1 MDSSTIGLV
10 LFSALLHAGWN
21 AVVKIR
27 GERLVAMAMIS
38 AGAGLTALACLPFAP
53 APAPASW
60 PWLAFSIVLQTGY
73 KLFLLGAYRHGDL
86 GQVYPIAR
94 GTAPLLVT
102 LVTLVFLDE
111 PLAPAELG
119 AVLVITSGVAA
130 LALRGGG
137 SLRRD
142 PRPVL
147 YALGT
152 AVFIASYT
160 LIDGT
165 GARIAGS
172 PHGYALWLFVFD
184 AVPIAL
190 IALWRHGA
198 GGLAQARRN
207 LAAGLIGGV
216 MALGS
221 YWLVIWALTLG
232 PMAPVAALRETG
244 VVFAMFL
251 GAAFLKERL
260 GAWRLAS
267 VAAVAAGVVLLRL
280 A

>member
-1 MDSSTIGLV
+1 MDPSTIGLV
-10 LFSALLHAGWN
+10 LFSAFLHAGWN

-38 AGAGLTALACLPFAP
+38 AGASLTALVCLPFAP
-53 APAPASW
+53 MPAPASW
-60 PWLAFSIVLQTGY
+60 PWLASSIILQTGY
-73 KLFLLGAYRHGDL
+73 KLFLLAAYRHGEL

-102 LVTLVFLDE
+102 VATLVFLDE
-111 PLAPAELG
+111 PLGPAELG
-119 AVLVITSGVAA
+119 AVLAITLGVVA

-137 SLRRD
+137 RLRED
-142 PRPVL
+142 PRPVF

-160 LIDGT
+160 LVDGT
-165 GARIAGS
+165 GARIAGT
-172 PHGYALWLFVFD
+172 PHGYALWLFVLD
-184 AVPIAL
+184 VAPIAL
-190 IALWRHGA
+190 IALWLRGTA
-198 GGLAQARRN
+198 GLEQARRT
-207 LAAGLIGGV
+207 LLPGLFGGV

-232 PMAPVAALRETG
+232 PMAPVAALRETS
-244 VVFAMFL
+244 VVFATFL
-251 GAAFLKERL
+251 GAALLKERL

-267 VAAVAAGVVLLRL
+267 VVVVAVGVVVLRL

>member
-1 MDSSTIGLV
+1 MEPSTIGLV

-53 APAPASW
+53 LPAPASW
-60 PWLAFSIVLQTGY
+60 PWLAFSIALQTGY
-73 KLFLLGAYRHGDL
+73 KLFLLAAYRHGDL

-94 GTAPLLVT
+94 GTAPLLVA

-111 PLAPAELG
+111 PLGPAELG
-119 AVLVITSGVAA
+119 AVLVIASGVVA

-160 LIDGT
+160 LVDGT

-172 PHGYALWLFVFD
+172 PHGYALWLFVLD
-184 AVPIAL
+184 VVPIAL

-198 GGLAQARRN
+198 GGLDQARRN
-207 LAAGLIGGV
+207 LAAGLAGGV

-251 GAAFLKERL
+251 GTAFLKERL

-267 VAAVAAGVVLLRL
+267 VVVVAAGVVLLRL